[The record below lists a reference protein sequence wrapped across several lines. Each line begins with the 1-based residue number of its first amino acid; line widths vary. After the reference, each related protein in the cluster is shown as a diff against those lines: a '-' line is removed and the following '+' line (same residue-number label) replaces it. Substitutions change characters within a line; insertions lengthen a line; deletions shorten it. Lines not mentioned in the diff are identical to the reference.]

1 MKKLLVIAA
10 TAAAAVVLNR
20 KWRESKVV
28 KTTWSK
34 ATDPIN

>member
-1 MKKLLVIAA
+1 MLVLA
-10 TAAAAVVLNR
+10 TALVAAVFLNK

-34 ATDPIN
+34 STDSVI